1 MRPTV
6 HDVAGEAGVSLATV
20 DRVLNRRSG
29 VRAQT
34 VARVNAAILKLGYV
48 RDISAANLAKQR
60 VYNLLFIVPEGSNS
74 FMIEL
79 ESQLGQAKLHGA
91 LDRTHL
97 DIRKVKTFDAEAL
110 AAALEAVDTTQVSG
124 VALVATESERVRR
137 ALARLREAGIP
148 VITLVSDVSDAFRD
162 HYVGIDNIAAGR
174 TAASLIG
181 RFCGRRSGKVAL
193 VAGSML
199 VKDHAERRAA
209 FEQAIGQAFPG
220 LKCLPVLEG
229 RDDAAVTRT
238 LLAELLDHERDVVGL
253 YSIGAGNRGV
263 IDVLTSEA
271 AYREITVVAHEL
283 TDHSKQALRD
293 GVFDAVINQD
303 AGHEVRSAIRLLK
316 ARIDDTPVIAN
327 QEAIRIEIYIR
338 DNLP

>member
-29 VRAQT
+29 VRAET
-34 VARVNAAILKLGYV
+34 AARVNAAIFKLGYV

-60 VYNLLFIVPEGSNS
+60 VYDLLFIVPEGSNS
-74 FMIEL
+74 FMLGL
-79 ESQLGQAKLHGA
+79 ENELGQAKLHAA
-91 LDRTHL
+91 LDRTNL
-97 DIRKVKTFDAEAL
+97 DIRKVKTFDANALAEAL
-110 AAALEAVDTTQVSG
+110 ENIDTAQVSG
-124 VALVATESERVRR
+124 VALVATESERVRK
-137 ALARLREAGIP
+137 ALARLRQAGIP
-148 VITLVSDVSDAFRD
+148 VVTVVSDVSETYRD

-181 RFCGRRSGKVAL
+181 RFSGRRFGKVAL

-209 FEQAIGQAFPG
+209 FAQAIGDAFPE
-220 LKCLPVLEG
+220 LECLPVLEG
-229 RDDAAVTRT
+229 RDDAVVTRA
-238 LLAELLDHERDVVGL
+238 LLAELLERERDIVGL

-263 IDVLTSEA
+263 IDVLTSKA
-271 AYREITVVAHEL
+271 GYREITVVAHEL
-283 TDHSKQALRD
+283 TDHSKRALRD
-293 GVFDAVINQD
+293 GIFDAVINQD

>member
-29 VRAQT
+29 VRAET
-34 VARVNAAILKLGYV
+34 VARVNAAIVRLGYV

-74 FMIEL
+74 FMLGLENEL
-79 ESQLGQAKLHGA
+79 SQAKLYSV

-97 DIRKVKTFDAEAL
+97 DIHKVKTFDADAL
-110 AAALEAVDTTQVSG
+110 AAVLEEIDAGQVSG

-137 ALARLREAGIP
+137 ALVRLREAGVP
-148 VITLVSDVSDAFRD
+148 VATLVSDVSEAYRD

-181 RFCGRRSGKVAL
+181 RFVGERTGKVAL

-199 VKDHAERRAA
+199 VKDHAERCAA
-209 FEQAIGQAFPG
+209 FEQAIRGEFPG
-220 LKCLPVLEG
+220 LECLPVIEG
-229 RDDAAVTRT
+229 RDDAVVTRA
-238 LLAELLDHERDVVGL
+238 LLAELLDRERDVVGL

-263 IDVLTSEA
+263 IDVLTSRAE
-271 AYREITVVAHEL
+271 YRGITVVAHEL

-293 GVFDAVINQD
+293 GIFDAVINQD